1 MGYAEAVAT
10 IHAQVEMVW
19 DTLNDIDNTHR
30 WVMGLER
37 AEITTT
43 GACGVGTVY
52 HDYNRLGP
60 ALQVTAW
67 NVAVF
72 EPMTRQVHVS
82 DSTTLPS
89 KMVIVMAARA
99 EGTRVRMSVE
109 YRFMPQ
115 WGRFSRVFETLV
127 MNHVLSSVLR
137 QNLGRLNAYLRP
149 VASAFEPIESE
160 EGIHDLQ
167 HN

>member
-1 MGYAEAVAT
+1 MGYAEAVET
-10 IHAQVEMVW
+10 IHAPLEMVW
-19 DTLNDIDNTHR
+19 DTLNDIDHTHK
-30 WVMGLER
+30 WVVGLER
-37 AEITTT
+37 AEITTE
-43 GACGVGTVY
+43 GSYGVGTVY

-67 NVAVF
+67 HIVVF

-82 DSTTLPS
+82 DSDALPS
-89 KMVIVMAARA
+89 KMVIVMAQRA

-109 YRFMPQ
+109 YRFMPK
-115 WGRFSRVFETLV
+115 WGRFSRLFETLV
-127 MNHVLSSVLR
+127 MNHILSGVLR

-149 VASAFEPIESE
+149 VASAFDPIYSE
-160 EGIHDLQ
+160 EDVHSLS